1 MPAGPD
7 VEMAARLAKQLVDL
21 HASAEADLVEAVAR
35 RVARGITLDGWAE
48 RKLAEIGQLR
58 REAEARLARLL
69 TDVEQA
75 LPDVIGRAHTAGVD
89 QATRDLAHVGIDVGF
104 GHTNTAAVDAIA
116 RQAVGQL
123 AGTHMNILRTTL
135 DAYRAATVDAAQTV
149 TAGTATRRQA
159 AQRVLDRLADQGIG
173 GFIDTAGRTWQL
185 DTYAEMTTRTAAGRA
200 QVQGALDRYQAA
212 GKDLVIVSD
221 APQECPACRPWE
233 GRVLSISGATTGDV
247 GGGMT
252 VAGTVSEAVGA
263 GLQHANCFP
272 GDVLVSGPPVDAADA
287 RWYEGDLV
295 IIHTA
300 GGDELPVTPN
310 HPVLT
315 AEGWVTAGALHV
327 GDQLV
332 RHLGAERMGL
342 VGPDEDRVPTPISQV
357 AGALR
362 QAGPVVAVSVPAAAE
377 QFHGDGFGGQVDVVL
392 ADRLLSDGLDASAEH
407 PCGHAPFVA
416 GGMGLVPLLAERP
429 SLQVLVRAGQASHG
443 VMSAGDLCG
452 SGFWGHARPLPPF
465 SLRAAAL
472 HPGLDHPVA
481 DRRLGDAEI
490 GGNLVLGLSGLV
502 PVDDLGGVRRRG
514 SVGGADSAPF
524 LHAPNDA
531 GFPDHPIDGAAAD
544 ADTGRDLLA
553 RLAAHVALD
562 DVVRVERREFRGH
575 VYNLQTR
582 GGWYT
587 ANGIVVHNC
596 RHRLGL
602 YIPGLTRPMH
612 GTADPEGD
620 AARQEQRYL
629 ERGVRRWKRRELAS
643 LDEDAARR
651 ARAKV
656 AEWQGRLRGHVDG
669 HDLKRLPQR
678 ERIGVAH

>member
-1 MPAGPD
+1 MSAGTDP
-7 VEMAARLAKQLVDL
+7 ELALRLAKQLVDL
-21 HASAEADLVEAVAR
+21 YAQAEADLIAAVSR
-35 RVARGITLDGWAE
+35 RLARGIDQPGWAE
-48 RKLAEIGQLR
+48 RKLAEILELR
-58 REAEARLARLL
+58 REAEARLAQLRADLEPTL
-69 TDVEQA
+69 RDIVT
-75 LPDVIGRAHTAGVD
+75 RAHTAGTATADADLTAAGVD
-89 QATRDLAHVGIDVGF
+89 IGF
-104 GHTNTAAVDAIA
+104 GRTNTATVDQLVHQAITN
-116 RQAVGQL
+116 L
-123 AGTHMNILRTTL
+123 EGTHLRIFRSTM
-135 DAYRAATVDAAQTV
+135 DAYRDAVVQDAGKIVAGAQ
-149 TAGTATRRQA
+149 TRRQA
-159 AQRVLDRLADQGIG
+159 SQAVLDRFARQGIT
-173 GFIDTAGRTWQL
+173 GFVDKAGRNWQL
-185 DTYAEMTTRTAAGRA
+185 DTYAEMTARTAAGRA
-200 QVQGALDRYQAA
+200 QVQGALDRFQAA

-233 GRVLSISGATTGDV
+233 GRVLSISGRTTGDV

-252 VAGTVSEAVGA
+252 VAGTVAEAVGA

-272 GDVLVSGPPVDAADA
+272 GDVLVSGPPVDTADA

-295 IIHTA
+295 VIHTA
-300 GGDELPVTPN
+300 GGNELPVTPN
-310 HPVLT
+310 HPILT
-315 AEGWVTAGALHV
+315 PEGWVTAGALDV

-332 RHLGAERMGL
+332 RHLDPEGMRL

-362 QAGPVVAVSVPAAAE
+362 QAGPVVSVSVPASAE
-377 QFHGDGFGGQVDVVL
+377 QFHGDGLGGQVDVVL
-392 ADRLLSDGLDASAEH
+392 ADRLLSDGLDASVEH

-429 SLQVLVRAGQASHG
+429 SLQVLVRAGHASHG

-514 SVGGADSAPF
+514 SVGSADRSPF

-544 ADTGRDLLA
+544 ADAGRDLLA
-553 RLAAHVALD
+553 RLAAYVALD
-562 DVVRVERREFRGH
+562 DVVRVERRVFRGH
-575 VYNLQTR
+575 VYNLQTQ

-602 YIPGLTRPMH
+602 YVPGLTRPMH

-620 AARQEQRYL
+620 RNRQQQRYL
-629 ERGVRRWKRRELAS
+629 ERGVRRWKRTELAA
-643 LDEDAARR
+643 LDDVAAAR
-651 ARAKV
+651 ARAKTR
-656 AEWQGRLRGHVDG
+656 EWQGRLRSHVDRNN
-669 HDLKRLPQR
+669 LKRLRYR
-678 ERIGVAH
+678 EQVGSAH